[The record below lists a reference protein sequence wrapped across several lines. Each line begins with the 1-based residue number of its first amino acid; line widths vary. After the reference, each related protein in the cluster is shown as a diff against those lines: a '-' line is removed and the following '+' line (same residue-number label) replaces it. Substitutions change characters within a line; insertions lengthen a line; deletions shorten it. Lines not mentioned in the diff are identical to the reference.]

1 VNAFYRWHNDDLIL
15 QVSLQP
21 NAREDAI
28 VGPVGGSLKIKV
40 NAAPIEG
47 KANKRLIEF
56 LAKEFGVSRS
66 AVVLESGH
74 TSKSKRLR
82 IKAPAKMPTGV
93 ALNQTLF

>member
-1 VNAFYRWHNDDLIL
+1 MLI
-15 QVSLQP
+15 QFHAKVVWKP
-21 NAREDAI
+21 KIMRF
-28 VGPVGGSLKIKV
+28 PVGGSLKIKV

-82 IKAPAKMPTGV
+82 IKAPAKMPTDV